1 MLYFKNSELAY
12 TYHVSVRTVRNW
24 IEAAKQG
31 KLDLDL
37 HSQGNKTY
45 VSNTSR
51 NLSTIEQLV
60 ERGKK
65 YRPHRAVK
73 TVTPKPEF
81 YQLFNDAQIYD
92 IIRSIDIYRE
102 IPHQYSYF
110 NGGAKHFDQY
120 AQRMATE
127 ETPNTLTST
136 VRLLDR
142 NQKYIDELLARYS
155 RINVIDVG
163 VGNAIP
169 VKPLIDH
176 LKKTHK
182 MGRYIGLDIS
192 PEMLE
197 IAHKNIAKWFGG
209 EPLFEGYEI
218 DINYERFSNIVASEY
233 LSEHSASTAN
243 IILFLGGTLSNL
255 REPERAFK
263 AIRDSMG
270 THDLL
275 IHSQKLDSPLSRRY
289 FDFNSD
295 NVTTQSPT
303 LAPIHKF
310 IVDMMGIDKAFYDIE
325 MDYNS
330 IKRERHISIR
340 FNIALNLQLT
350 FADGGRTLTFNKGD
364 SILLWR
370 ARQSSALGIVDLLDT
385 CGLYTLQSSQTEDQ
399 EYLLTI
405 SQIKHT

>member
-1 MLYFKNSELAY
+1 M
-12 TYHVSVRTVRNW
+12 SVRTVRNW

-81 YQLFNDAQIYD
+81 YELFNDAQIYD
-92 IIRSIDIYRE
+92 IIRSIEIYSE

-110 NGGAKHFDQY
+110 NGGARHFDEY

-136 VRLLDR
+136 VLLIER
-142 NQKYIDELLARYS
+142 NQSYFDELLNKYS
-155 RINVIDVG
+155 RINIIDVG
-163 VGNAIP
+163 VGNGLP
-169 VKPLIDH
+169 VRSLIDH
-176 LKKTHK
+176 LKKAGK

-192 PEMLE
+192 PEMLG
-197 IAHKNIAKWFGG
+197 IAHKNIKKWFGG
-209 EPLFEGYEI
+209 KPLFEGYEI

-233 LSEHSASTAN
+233 LSEHSSSTAN

-270 THDLL
+270 AHDIL

-289 FDFNSD
+289 FDFNSE
-295 NVTTQSPT
+295 NGFAQSPT

-325 MDYNS
+325 MGYDD
-330 IKRERHISIR
+330 IRRERHISIR
-340 FNIALNLQLT
+340 FNVALSLELS
-350 FADGGRTLTFNKGD
+350 FADGGRMLNFNKGD
-364 SILLWR
+364 NILLWR
-370 ARQSSALGIVDLLDT
+370 ARQSSALDVVGLLDS

-399 EYLLTI
+399 EYLLTV
-405 SQIKHT
+405 SQIKHG